1 MCKSLTTAH
10 FQEDGKEP
18 DCIDELIMEQSGEA
32 MAKLAVFRRLAGI
45 PSRPVL
51 LWGLIAD
58 SLEWHSSVSIVS
70 KLRLTASGELGV
82 GLIEHSS
89 VDKGVEGTE
98 DAAVTK

>member
-1 MCKSLTTAH
+1 MQGFNEGALA
-10 FQEDGKEP
+10 GGWKEP
-18 DCIDELIMEQSGEA
+18 DCIDELILEQSGEA
-32 MAKLAVFRRLAGI
+32 MAELAVFRRLAGI

-58 SLEWHSSVSIVS
+58 SLEWHSSVFIVS
-70 KLRLTASGELGV
+70 KLRLTTSGV

-89 VDKGVEGTE
+89 LDKGVEGTE